1 LRTDTKQVYTAELI
15 KLTEKHILVPSPPP
29 PGERGGGLSEAGCS
43 AAAVNLSRRLAYY
56 YSKKHMETSLKKGKS
71 AIYSSIINYG
81 LSNFKLEIL
90 ESCSGFAAKK
100 CVKLEQIYL
109 DFFKPEYNILKISG
123 SSLGVICSEETRAKI
138 SASNLGKTRSEV
150 TRAKM
155 SASQM
160 GNTNGQNHPNSIKIQ
175 VTDLELNTKTIYKSM
190 RAAARAL
197 NIRQSSISKYFIK
210 NREKPFKG
218 RYIFS
223 RVLD

>member
-1 LRTDTKQVYTAELI
+1 
-15 KLTEKHILVPSPPP
+15 
-29 PGERGGGLSEAGCS
+29 
-43 AAAVNLSRRLAYY
+43 
-56 YSKKHMETSLKKGKS
+56 MESTLKKGKS

-90 ESCSGFAAKK
+90 EYCSAEK
-100 CVKLEQIYL
+100 CIKLEQIYL

-123 SSLGVICSEETRAKI
+123 SPLGVICSEETRAKI
-138 SASNLGKTRSEV
+138 SASNLGKTRSEI

-155 SASQM
+155 KASQM
-160 GNTNGQNHPNSIKIQ
+160 GNTNGQNHPKSIKIQ

-197 NIRQSSISKYFIK
+197 NIGQSSISKYFLY
-210 NREKPFKG
+210 NMEKPNKG

>member
-1 LRTDTKQVYTAELI
+1 M
-15 KLTEKHILVPSPPP
+15 
-29 PGERGGGLSEAGCS
+29 
-43 AAAVNLSRRLAYY
+43 NLSRRLAYY
-56 YSKKHMETSLKKGKS
+56 YCKKHMESTLKKGKS

-90 ESCSGFAAKK
+90 EYCSAEK
-100 CVKLEQIYL
+100 CIKLEQIYL

-123 SSLGVICSEETRAKI
+123 SPLGVICSEETRAKI
-138 SASNLGKTRSEV
+138 SASNLGKTRSEI

-155 SASQM
+155 KAEPPPAGGGALQGGSPSAPPLASQM
-160 GNTNGQNHPNSIKIQ
+160 GNTNGQNHPKSIKIQ

-197 NIRQSSISKYFIK
+197 NIGQSSISKYFLY
-210 NREKPFKG
+210 NMEKPNKG